1 MKTRKVAAQAPVA
14 SKAAGDGSPP
24 AGSRTVPV
32 QDSGGETPPEPAAA
46 TAALQ
51 KRLKPGP
58 IWKVSVLTTPE
69 AEDAVTEQL
78 QETFGAPASSYTD
91 VETGEVTVAVYLP
104 QRTAPVPGRSNV
116 NNQAGISSSC
126 VPSLKS
132 ALRKIADCG
141 LEVGP
146 GKISMQRVR
155 REDWAES
162 WKRHFK
168 PLEIGSALLIKPS
181 WSKRRAKKSQ
191 AVVVL
196 DPGLS
201 FGTGQHPTTAFCLQQ
216 ISSFVIRHSSLP
228 SFLDIGTGSGI
239 LAIAAA
245 KLGYSPVKAFDFD
258 PGAVRIAQEN
268 ARKNGVSRKVN
279 IRHQDVT
286 KLPARSLAKF
296 DLICANLIST
306 LLIAERRR
314 ILSRLKK
321 GGVLVLAGILKS
333 EFASVQ
339 RAYEELGMR
348 SIASRTEKEWRSGAF
363 QSRK

>member
-1 MKTRKVAAQAPVA
+1 M
-14 SKAAGDGSPP
+14 
-24 AGSRTVPV
+24 
-32 QDSGGETPPEPAAA
+32 E
-46 TAALQ
+46 L
-51 KRLKPGP
+51 
-58 IWKVSVLTTPE
+58 
-69 AEDAVTEQL
+69 L
-78 QETFGAPASSYTD
+78 QEFFNQPASSYTD
-91 VETGEVTVAVYLP
+91 VETREVTVAVYLTAMERLGG
-104 QRTAPVPGRSNV
+104 QHRTAPFPGRSNV
-116 NNQAGISSSC
+116 NNQAGISSSNAGSTS
-126 VPSLKS
+126 PSPIGWERAGVKDS
-132 ALRKIADCG
+132 ATLFPTLRNRLQQIAQCG
-141 LEVGP
+141 LNIGP
-146 GKISMQRVR
+146 AKISMQRVR

-168 PLEIGSALLIKPS
+168 PIEIGSALLIKPS

-201 FGTGQHPTTAFCLQQ
+201 FGTGQHPTTAFCLRQ

-286 KLPARSLAKF
+286 KLSARSLSKF

-314 ILSRLKK
+314 IFSQLKK
-321 GGVLVLAGILKS
+321 GGVLVLAGILHND
-333 EFASVQ
+333 FASVQ
-339 RAYEELGMR
+339 TAYEALGMR
-348 SIASRTEKEWRSGAF
+348 LIASRTEKGWRSGAF
-363 QSRK
+363 RSRE